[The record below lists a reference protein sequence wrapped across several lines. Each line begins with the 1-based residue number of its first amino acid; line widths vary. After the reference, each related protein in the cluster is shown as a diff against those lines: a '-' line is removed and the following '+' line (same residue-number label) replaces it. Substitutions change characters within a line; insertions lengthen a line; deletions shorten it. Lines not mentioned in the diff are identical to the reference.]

1 MTVRGPVEAAFVRLE
16 RWACPQNLRTLLI
29 YAQHRRI
36 LDCRKAVVADQRAGR
51 KADLCR
57 KNTCWDRPGLVE
69 VDIAA
74 AWVVTAS
81 PASEGRVNSY

>member
-1 MTVRGPVEAAFVRLE
+1 
-16 RWACPQNLRTLLI
+16 
-29 YAQHRRI
+29 
-36 LDCRKAVVADQRAGR
+36 VADQRAER
-51 KADLCR
+51 KAGPYR
-57 KNTCWDRPGLVE
+57 KNTCLDRPGLVE